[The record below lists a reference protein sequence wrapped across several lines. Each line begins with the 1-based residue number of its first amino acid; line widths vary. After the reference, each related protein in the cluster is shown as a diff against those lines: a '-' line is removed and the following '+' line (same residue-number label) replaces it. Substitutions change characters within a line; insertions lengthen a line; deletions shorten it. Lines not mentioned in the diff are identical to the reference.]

1 MKNQSCLYQAC
12 SMVKTDMNFLFVAL
26 GGALGA
32 VARYAISLIPVKT
45 YFPILTLI
53 TNIIGAILIL
63 YHYLSVVII

>member
-1 MKNQSCLYQAC
+1 MTIE
-12 SMVKTDMNFLFVAL
+12 VDMNFLFVAL